1 MDHPETQL
9 LTATRAAR
17 YLRIGPASA
26 KWLKAE
32 ALAGRLPHVNCGG
45 VPLFELE
52 ALRAALAEQARQPA
66 IKRIGNDA

>member
-1 MDHPETQL
+1 MANTPPEL
-9 LTATRAAR
+9 LTPTQAAAWLGIGKLRAN
-17 YLRIGPASA
+17 
-26 KWLKAE
+26 WLKAE